1 MEPLGLK
8 NINMFPTAEM
18 KKNLAYMHQRWP
30 GSQQSEERDHMYREP
45 ILAETDHE
53 KKHVFHSGGAGAF
66 AKPTE
71 YVQVLAT
78 LLNDGKSPKT
88 GAQIL
93 KKETVEAMFENQ
105 VRLPIHIS
113 ITAPEFADVSRSPTS
128 PTSLVKAY
136 QPQKLSR
143 PTQPPNST
151 LKRAILP
158 KGVSLIAP
166 ANGMIPLTTVQGV

>member
-105 VRLPIHIS
+105 VRFSSLLLKILSLFLLTPPDPQLPQLRPSRHS
-113 ITAPEFADVSRSPTS
+113 SSQTRADQPSARTLPSRGKP
-128 PTSLVKAY
+128 
-136 QPQKLSR
+136 
-143 PTQPPNST
+143 ST
-151 LKRAILP
+151 RL
-158 KGVSLIAP
+158 
-166 ANGMIPLTTVQGV
+166 